1 MYLKLKVLSQDSRL
15 PLHLPHRSC
24 LWGRLGSTWRG
35 VNAHVQRA
43 LLQVWKRG
51 QRLVA
56 ELTHITSCWGDYK
69 VSYVACYVFN
79 SVRVEFL
86 LAFSAKLFE
95 INLVGEVEVRKRKT
109 NPSAFCD
116 FHASPYLCPG
126 RTTRTRSPTAGYTLC
141 SDNIRTS
148 VPETGHNTNQGLK
161 RIYSFIIKYKSLRV
175 ALT

>member
-1 MYLKLKVLSQDSRL
+1 MSSLGVLDNVLEAEGAVTGQSFAFAPAAQILPVGSFGIHVARSQRT
-15 PLHLPHRSC
+15 RTAC
-24 LWGRLGSTWRG
+24 
-35 VNAHVQRA
+35 
-43 LLQVWKRG
+43 
-51 QRLVA
+51 LVA
-56 ELTHITSCWGDYK
+56 GLETRSTVSGGAHAHYIMLGDYK

-95 INLVGEVEVRKRKT
+95 INLVGEVEVIKRKT

-148 VPETGHNTNQGLK
+148 APETGHNTVK
-161 RIYSFIIKYKSLRV
+161 V
-175 ALT
+175 